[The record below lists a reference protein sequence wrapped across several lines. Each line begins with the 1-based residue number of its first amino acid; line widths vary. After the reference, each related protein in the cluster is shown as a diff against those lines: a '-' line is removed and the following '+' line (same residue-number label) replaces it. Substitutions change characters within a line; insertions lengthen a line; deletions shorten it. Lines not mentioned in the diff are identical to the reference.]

1 MLFIDNPFNDIYF
14 NLAAEEYLLKNF
26 TEDIFMIWQ
35 SEPCVVV
42 GKHQNLKVEVN
53 LDFAH
58 ENQIKIARRFS
69 GGGTVYQDMG
79 NINLTFIE
87 ESEHPDFNKFADKM
101 VSVLASIGVESVAD
115 ERRALF
121 IDGNKISGSAQ
132 FLHKNKVLYHATLLY
147 STDLIMLEKAVF
159 LLKELSVIKAE
170 NIAKPDLAIVEDI
183 IPIKPNQTNIEVEQ
197 TAKPEPVITETGQAF
212 KPNLSEFEF
221 TEIISETKPWRYVKS
236 VKSPVTN
243 ISDHFDK
250 TLSVSEFR
258 ELLLKAFLA
267 LSSAGKR
274 PLVYQFSDKDIL
286 KINQLRDEK
295 YSKEYWISKGMLS
308 LF

>member
-1 MLFIDNPFNDIYF
+1 MLFIDNPNNDIYF

-53 LDFAH
+53 LDYTKDTF
-58 ENQIKIARRFS
+58 IKVARRFS

-87 ESEHPDFNKFADKM
+87 ESEHPDFNKFALKM
-101 VSVLASIGVESVAD
+101 VSVLASIGVNVVAD

-121 IDGNKISGSAQ
+121 IGGNKISGSAQ

-147 STDLIMLEKAVF
+147 STDLKVLEKVVF
-159 LLKELSVIKAE
+159 LKKDLSIIEESEPEFSIIV
-170 NIAKPDLAIVEDI
+170 AK
-183 IPIKPNQTNIEVEQ
+183 QTI
-197 TAKPEPVITETGQAF
+197 
-212 KPNLSEFEF
+212 KPNLSDINAA
-221 TEIISETKPWRYVKS
+221 EILSETKPWRFVKS

-250 TLSVSEFR
+250 TLHVSEFR
-258 ELLLKAFLA
+258 ELLLNAFLA
-267 LSSAGKR
+267 QSSAGKK
-274 PLVYQFSDKDIL
+274 PLVYQFSDKDLL
-286 KINQLRDEK
+286 KIKQLRDEK
-295 YSKEYWISKGMLS
+295 YSNDSWIAGL
-308 LF
+308 